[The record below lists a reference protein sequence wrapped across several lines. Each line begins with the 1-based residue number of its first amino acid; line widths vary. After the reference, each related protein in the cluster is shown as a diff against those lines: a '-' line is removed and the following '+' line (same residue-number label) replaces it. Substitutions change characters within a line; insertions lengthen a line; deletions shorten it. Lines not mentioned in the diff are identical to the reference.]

1 LARALHRPPVT
12 RGRKVLVVL
21 AVIAVV
27 AVSLRAASPL
37 LVAEYVNRELAA
49 MGDYSGTVGKIDL
62 SLVRG
67 GYTVHDLAIVK
78 VAGKVETPFVAM
90 ERMDVSLQW
99 RGLFRGNAVG
109 EVTMY
114 RPVVNFVQ
122 SESDEGSQ
130 YGTGV
135 NWPQEIRDLFPF
147 RLNLVRVI
155 DGLVTFRAP
164 GIRADESLT
173 ARDFQLELTNLTNV
187 QGRDTEAFADVH
199 LDARVMGNAP
209 LILTGQI
216 DPNDELPS
224 FDIDLSLEG
233 AMLVDI
239 NPWLREFLKA
249 DAHAGVFSLYAELA
263 AADGR
268 FEGYLKPILEN
279 PEFFDTE
286 EEKGK
291 PFKKAWEALVGF
303 AAKVFE
309 NSSEDQVATQIPL
322 SGEFENPKA
331 GILPAIVN
339 LLRNAF
345 VAAFAHSLE
354 GSIDFRD
361 VGEDAACFRTGDQR
375 AAECD

>member
-1 LARALHRPPVT
+1 M
-12 RGRKVLVVL
+12 VVL

-49 MGDYSGTVGKIDL
+49 MGDYSGTVGEIDL

-67 GYTVHDLAIVK
+67 GYTLHDLAIVK
-78 VAGKVETPFVAM
+78 VTGNVETPFVAV
-90 ERMDVSLQW
+90 ERMDLSLQW
-99 RGLFRGNAVG
+99 RALFRGNAVG

-122 SESDEGSQ
+122 SKSDEESQ

-147 RLNLVRVI
+147 QLNLVRVI

-164 GIRADESLT
+164 GIQADESLT

-187 QGRDTEAFADVH
+187 QGREAEAFADVY

-263 AADGR
+263 AAEGR

-291 PFKKAWEALVGF
+291 PFKKAWEGLVDF

-309 NSSEDQVATQIPL
+309 NRAEDQVATQIPL

>member
-1 LARALHRPPVT
+1 
-12 RGRKVLVVL
+12 
-21 AVIAVV
+21 
-27 AVSLRAASPL
+27 
-37 LVAEYVNRELAA
+37 VNRQLAA
-49 MGDYSGTVGKIDL
+49 MGDYSGTVRALDL
-62 SLVRG
+62 NLIRG
-67 GYTVHDLAIVK
+67 GYTLHDLAIVK
-78 VAGKVETPFVAM
+78 VTGDVETPFAAI
-90 ERMDVSLQW
+90 ERMDLSLQW
-99 RGLFRGNAVG
+99 RALFRGNAVG

-114 RPVVNFVQ
+114 RPVLNFVQ
-122 SESDEGSQ
+122 SKSDENSQ

-147 RLNLVRVI
+147 RLNHVSVV

-164 GIRADESLT
+164 GIRADQSLT
-173 ARDFQLELTNLTNV
+173 ARDVQLALTNLTNV
-187 QGRDTEAFADVH
+187 QDRDTEAFADIE
-199 LDARVMGNAP
+199 LNGRVMGNAP
-209 LILTGQI
+209 LTLTGQI

-224 FDIDLSLEG
+224 FDVDLSLEG

-239 NPWLREFLKA
+239 NPWLQEFLKA

-279 PEFFDTE
+279 PEFFRADE
-286 EEKGK
+286 SDSG

-309 NSSEDQVATQIPL
+309 NRAEDQVATQIPL
-322 SGEFENPKA
+322 SGEFEDPQA

-354 GSIDFRD
+354 GSISLRD
-361 VGEDAACFRTGDQR
+361 VDEDAACFQTEGQR
-375 AAECD
+375 AADCE